1 MASFRHAREDFR
13 PAMNEAFGPIRLIH
27 ILAGAIALVIGP
39 LAMITFKGGRWHRRW
54 GKIYFWAMATVALTA
69 LIMCWLR
76 SGLFLFLVAIFSFYL
91 ALTGYTVL
99 RRKTPQDRPQ
109 PLDWIAALI
118 VCLASVTLIA
128 YGGFWVQS
136 SARWICLAFGIIG
149 LLLGGSEIKSF
160 LRPPIDKRAW
170 YYAHMIRFLAAYVAT
185 VTAFSAV
192 NFSFLPTIWRWLW
205 PTLIGIPAIKLCKH
219 YYQRK
224 FTKP

>member
-109 PLDWIAALI
+109 PLDWIAALT
-118 VCLASVTLIA
+118 VCLASVTLIV

-149 LLLGGSEIKSF
+149 LFRQANGDAFHFRQTRHGLLQIIFEVADALLGYFDGIFESI
-160 LRPPIDKRAW
+160 
-170 YYAHMIRFLAAYVAT
+170 HHGMG
-185 VTAFSAV
+185 FS
-192 NFSFLPTIWRWLW
+192 LP
-205 PTLIGIPAIKLCKH
+205 
-219 YYQRK
+219 YFEQS
-224 FTKP
+224 